1 MRRRWGPSV
10 TSSTKSA
17 TKRDVRL
24 STAITILFI
33 GSSMT
38 EMELLQYVIKK
49 ENQSSKFILNDFFDY
64 QVELERAES
73 EYYLNCF
80 GIKQISYSKDEYG
93 YENIINF
100 LRDFSNEISISTNVI
115 TNLYNDIINKIE
127 SENVEEIVQHII
139 YNNETISPQLMTKVF
154 EEINQSPRAIEIYNK
169 LYIKKEEFFDIS
181 KYDGRS
187 EGIIQVI
194 ILNSVASFNGDKEN
208 KNFKTFINRYIKKIA
223 NAIKQRNFPLQ
234 DSYRII
240 LHFMR
245 ILHFNILANEDK
257 LINTIRMLLK
267 NNIQYVGYI
276 ICEISKYQ
284 LSIKTAFEIAKNI
297 FETNILDSI
306 YFEIYEFEPFLS
318 YNFKKI
324 MTYDSEIRASSI
336 GKITLDNN
344 TIFLSPGLNAI
355 VGGRGSGKS
364 LLLDKIVSALD
375 YEKISEIYS
384 SKDSKDRR
392 DFLNQFQIKVYD
404 GNNVDLSGHTFVFDY
419 YNQGYAQ
426 ELFKKDKGD
435 LIPSLYFYDEFSQL
449 KDFNKD
455 LIKGKMLEEI
465 SFTEKEKEVCEN
477 LTSLT
482 DKIVIISEEK
492 EDLKLPELTKEKKE
506 VIYPSIEILLKS
518 LSKKEILP
526 QELKDNIKI
535 KKAQLDYISV
545 IYGEIY
551 LYNKDMLIEGLPGLI
566 KKKYDE
572 AVQKKNKKKK
582 EKAKAIKH
590 LRILIKNLFA
600 DTINRVEQINQIIE
614 ASTIDFNDKDSF
626 EKEGE
631 TGTRFIFQK
640 SLYCENLLDF
650 LLRILYENFDSYKLQ
665 KRQLKKDKEYFFELI
680 KLYCYHCDEVIME
693 SKTLA
698 DVYEKLKK
706 LDSINIE
713 KKEDIFVIKNN
724 KKLDLKKLSPGTRAN
739 FLLEYIFFKESKN
752 PLLIDQP
759 EDNIDNETIYER
771 LTEWFSLS
779 KKKRQIIV
787 VTHDANIVINADSEN
802 VIICKQ
808 EDENIFDYEN
818 GALEYKDIL
827 SKVSK
832 LLDGG
837 KQAIERRLL
846 KYGK

>member
-1 MRRRWGPSV
+1 MKNESCSIAYEDSV
-10 TSSTKSA
+10 WDLHIHTCKCSKASSEFKDMPLSKYIDGLVEIFNSHKDLKMISFTDHNQINDEVYREFLGRKTGITLIIGIEVDVFLDESEDNKNIKHIIFYFDNTKFDIDIHA
-17 TKRDVRL
+17 KPINEYL
-24 STAITILFI
+24 QNKEAIDL
-33 GSSMT
+33 
-38 EMELLQYVIKK
+38 
-49 ENQSSKFILNDFFDY
+49 SKFLHFLITKIKIPFLISPHVMKQKNRAIDYDWDEEKTKKNIDKYIDQMCCFWETSNNSNIEHARIMLEEFDRKERVSIISFSDSNNFEKLNN
-64 QVELERAES
+64 
-73 EYYLNCF
+73 YLNAPCQYF
-80 GIKQISYSKDEYG
+80 SALPTFEG
-93 YENIINF
+93 
-100 LRDFSNEISISTNVI
+100 LRLAGSDC
-115 TNLYNDIINKIE
+115 
-127 SENVEEIVQHII
+127 
-139 YNNETISPQLMTKVF
+139 
-154 EEINQSPRAIEIYNK
+154 R
-169 LYIKKEEFFDIS
+169 
-181 KYDGRS
+181 
-187 EGIIQVI
+187 
-194 ILNSVASFNGDKEN
+194 
-208 KNFKTFINRYIKKIA
+208 
-223 NAIKQRNFPLQ
+223 
-234 DSYRII
+234 RI
-240 LHFMR
+240 H
-245 ILHFNILANEDK
+245 
-257 LINTIRMLLK
+257 
-267 NNIQYVGYI
+267 
-276 ICEISKYQ
+276 
-284 LSIKTAFEIAKNI
+284 
-297 FETNILDSI
+297 
-306 YFEIYEFEPFLS
+306 
-318 YNFKKI
+318 FKKVE
-324 MTYDSEIRASSI
+324 YDSEIRASSI
-336 GKITLDNN
+336 GKITLGNN

-384 SKDSKDRR
+384 SKDSKDRKE
-392 DFLNQFQIKVYD
+392 FLNQFQIKVYD

-435 LIPSLYFYDEFSQL
+435 SIPSLYFCDEFSKL
-449 KDFNKD
+449 KDFNED

-492 EDLKLPELTKEKKE
+492 EDLKLPELSKEKKD
-506 VIYPSIEILLKS
+506 VIYPSIEILLKY
-518 LSKKEILP
+518 LSKKEIIP
-526 QELKDNIKI
+526 QELKDNKKI

-693 SKTLA
+693 SKTVA